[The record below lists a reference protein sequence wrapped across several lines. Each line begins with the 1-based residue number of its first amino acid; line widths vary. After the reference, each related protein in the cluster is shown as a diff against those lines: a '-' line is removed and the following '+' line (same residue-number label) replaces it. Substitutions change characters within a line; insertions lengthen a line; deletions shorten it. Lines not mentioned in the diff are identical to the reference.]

1 MSNVINLQSNQAF
14 HLLVEAFFKHQ
25 SLPYQRSDM
34 YDLALTLP
42 GEESTPLVLMPLNQN
57 TGILLSKISFESTI
71 DEEVLRFF
79 MTRNQ
84 FHQQSCIQYALNTDQ
99 DGNTHIMAQSQF
111 SLRAIELP
119 DLINIYENY
128 ITELTLISRQL
139 ETLKK

>member
-1 MSNVINLQSNQAF
+1 MSNIVNLKFNQAF
-14 HLLVEAFFKHQ
+14 HILAEAFFKHQ
-25 SLPYQRSDM
+25 SLPYQRSEI

-42 GEESTPLVLMPLNQN
+42 GEETTPLVLMPLNQD
-57 TGILLSKISFESTI
+57 TGLFLSKIPFESTV

-84 FHQQSCIQYALNTDQ
+84 LNQQSCIQYALNTDQ

-111 SLRAIELP
+111 NLSAIELP

-128 ITELTLISRQL
+128 ITELTLISQQL